1 MKKVLF
7 VLGLAV
13 CTTAAMAQTTKMVPR
28 VGEGP
33 QKANIRMA
41 SNDRV
46 DYKASIFTKDDDQVV
61 YTFTFASDQMTGI
74 LYGAKDNAGMKS
86 GDTVYVDGEAT
97 LINAT
102 TQHGRSESNTYW
114 TRISTVNAISDTTS
128 AEAVD
133 FTTNY
138 PQSRNYGAVNIP
150 AYMGSQ
156 NGIEEDNG
164 FMFISLI
171 EYFNNTGK
179 GDVNAYFQLPG
190 VELPA
195 DAQILDIQWRQ
206 YHRKFYEDCHVDY
219 KLNGKSV
226 DFQDIMIAIAENR
239 ATSVEGEVTPLSTR
253 ITNRNEKLENL
264 GNVLADL
271 TKLQAQF
278 ESDDDGDKRRGYL
291 QQSSKDILI
300 SLFGSLDWSD
310 LHMTKYEVEEW
321 LQTVKSKIDALNNE
335 AQKDMT
341 RLQSLVDRRDEAF
354 STASDLMS
362 KIGDTRSNLI
372 RNL

>member
-1 MKKVLF
+1 MSSIATNNITLS
-7 VLGLAV
+7 
-13 CTTAAMAQTTKMVPR
+13 QTW
-28 VGEGP
+28 G
-33 QKANIRMA
+33 A
-41 SNDRV
+41 S
-46 DYKASIFTKDDDQVV
+46 F
-61 YTFTFASDQMTGI
+61 G
-74 LYGAKDNAGMKS
+74 
-86 GDTVYVDGEAT
+86 
-97 LINAT
+97 
-102 TQHGRSESNTYW
+102 
-114 TRISTVNAISDTTS
+114 
-128 AEAVD
+128 
-133 FTTNY
+133 
-138 PQSRNYGAVNIP
+138 
-150 AYMGSQ
+150 
-156 NGIEEDNG
+156 
-164 FMFISLI
+164 
-171 EYFNNTGK
+171 
-179 GDVNAYFQLPG
+179 
-190 VELPA
+190 
-195 DAQILDIQWRQ
+195 
-206 YHRKFYEDCHVDY
+206 DY

-321 LQTVKSKIDALNNE
+321 LQKVKSKIDALNNE